1 MGKKSKQASGLA
13 KAADRKIDKSQLP
26 PPPPPPEE
34 GMYRTL
40 ILLLHVY
47 RTHHDTLSFWG
58 GNQ

>member
-34 GMYRTL
+34 GMYK
-40 ILLLHVY
+40 ILLVPFF
-47 RTHHDTLSFWG
+47 RSIKSFIRF
-58 GNQ
+58 